1 MDFTFNEEQTIWREE
16 VSKFVRKEI
25 IPVASDIDSSNGF
38 AADLMRKIGDAEFF
52 GVRYPEEYGGAG
64 ADTTLYVI
72 MMEEFGR
79 GIVGIAAAVAMQ
91 TLMGTDLIYRY
102 GTEEIKQKYL
112 VPAIKGDK
120 YGVIA
125 FTEADAGT
133 DLGNVRTTARLEG
146 DSYILNGTKM
156 WITNA
161 RDCHFFSILANKNP
175 EKGIK
180 GLTFFLVENGTPG
193 LSIGKDIKKM
203 GTRGT
208 TNCEVILDNVKIPIE
223 HLLDKDGRGIGVL
236 FDILSET
243 RLILSAIALGAARSC
258 FDKALLYAKQRI
270 AFGKPIAKHQLIQ
283 EKISEM
289 GTLVD
294 CCQLLTYK
302 AAWLK
307 DQGKQYAREAM
318 IAKYHNTEAAIKI
331 VNEAMRIFGAYGY
344 AQEYAIEQYLRDIYS
359 LLYAGG
365 TAEILKVNIANHYID
380 KI

>member
-1 MDFTFNEEQTIWREE
+1 MDFSFNEQHTMWRDM
-16 VSKFVRKEI
+16 VSKFVKREI
-25 IPVASDIDSSNGF
+25 TPIASDIDCSSGF
-38 AADLMRKIGDAEFF
+38 AGNLMHKIGEAQFF

-64 ADTTLYVI
+64 ADTTSYII
-72 MMEEFGR
+72 MMEELGR

-91 TLMGTDLIYRY
+91 SLMGTDLIYRY
-102 GTEEIKQKYL
+102 GTEKMKQRIL
-112 VPAIKGDK
+112 VPAIKGEK

-133 DLGNVRTTARLEG
+133 DLGGVRTTARAEG
-146 DSYILNGTKM
+146 DSFVLNGTKM

-161 RDCHFFSILANKNP
+161 RDCHFFSILANRKP

-180 GLTFFLVENGTPG
+180 GLAFFLVEKDTLG
-193 LSIGKDIKKM
+193 LKVGKDIKKM

-208 TNCEVILDNVKIPIE
+208 TNCEIILDNVKIPKE
-223 HLLDKDGRGIGVL
+223 NLLDKDGKGISVL

-243 RLILSAIALGAARSC
+243 RLMLSAIALGASRAC

-289 GTLVD
+289 AMMID
-294 CCQLLTYK
+294 SSQLLTYK

-307 DQGKQYAREAM
+307 DQKKQYAREAM

-331 VNEAMRIFGAYGY
+331 ANESMRIFGAYGY
-344 AQEYAIEQYLRDIYS
+344 AQEYDIEQYFRDIYS

-365 TAEILKVNIANHYID
+365 TAEILKINIANMYIN